1 MTEKQGEASSASAKL
16 EEIQNKLKSG
26 AHWFGGKGSELST
39 VALPRIRAS
48 LDRPLLRWVS
58 GRTAAA
64 AFVAISGLYCFAI
77 GRDRYQA
84 TSEFVIKQPQPPATA
99 TTTVLGGLQ
108 SISVLSSLE
117 DGRYL
122 QVYLESN
129 DVKESVFPDESAYL
143 KSYSPAAPDVWS
155 GIVK

>member
-1 MTEKQGEASSASAKL
+1 MTEKQGAASSASAKL
-16 EEIQNKLKSG
+16 DEIQNKLKSG

-39 VALPRIRAS
+39 VALPRIRAG

-84 TSEFVIKQPQPPATA
+84 TAEFVIKQPQPPAT
-99 TTTVLGGLQ
+99 TTPPVLGGLQ
-108 SISVLSSLE
+108 STSVLSALV

-122 QVYLESN
+122 QVYL
-129 DVKESVFPDESAYL
+129 
-143 KSYSPAAPDVWS
+143 
-155 GIVK
+155 